1 MKKLTFFILI
11 LLSFFSCSNESNKV
25 IEEVLTRHESGNK
38 KEVRY
43 YIVKKDGSKDCVRET
58 LYYDEGMKYLDGP
71 IVDGKRNG
79 DFETYYKSGALMSKG
94 TFING
99 IREGD
104 AFTYYENG
112 NVKYQGVYVNGKEC
126 GIWKFYKENGDLIE
140 EVNRDLR

>member
-1 MKKLTFFILI
+1 MKKLTFVILI

-38 KEVRY
+38 REVRY

-58 LYYDEGMKYLDGP
+58 LYYDEGMKHFDGP

-112 NVKYQGVYVNGKEC
+112 NIKYHGVYVNGKEC
-126 GIWKFYKENGDLIE
+126 GIWKFYKENGDLIK